1 MIPPVLFN
9 LLAFLIGD
17 MNQSPAELEDRYAVS
32 SDVDRKV
39 LAQNRKNLAQ
49 DILFQ
54 IRKIE
59 TPKHAGLGIYVYH
72 KTRSKTILK
81 ILNKL
86 GMTVSSCTVH
96 RILTTKAL
104 NVEKDAS
111 SSNGI
116 YIPEGI
122 EAGHFVHF
130 AMDNLDFE
138 EHTDDGGSSH
148 VTTTIAIQPS
158 GSARMDA
165 STQ

>member
-1 MIPPVLFN
+1 MTIFSEFARSMIPPVLFN

-81 ILNKL
+81 I
-86 GMTVSSCTVH
+86 
-96 RILTTKAL
+96 
-104 NVEKDAS
+104 
-111 SSNGI
+111 
-116 YIPEGI
+116 
-122 EAGHFVHF
+122 
-130 AMDNLDFE
+130 
-138 EHTDDGGSSH
+138 
-148 VTTTIAIQPS
+148 
-158 GSARMDA
+158 
-165 STQ
+165 